1 MRQVEVQSLVYP
13 HDLKR
18 ENLPDTV
25 AAIGFFDGVHKGHQ
39 AVIQQAMNI
48 ANQSK
53 KESAVITFDP
63 HPSVVLQKPKEQ
75 VRYIT
80 PIDDKIKKMEASG
93 VDRVYIIR
101 FDQSLAKLTPKQF
114 IDHFIVNLHISH
126 LVAGFDFTFGHKG
139 SGNMENIHEFTGN
152 ELEITTI
159 SRLDYQEEKISS
171 TRIRHE
177 LKQGNMERAE
187 ILLGRPYSLTGE
199 VIHGDKRGRTI
210 GYPTA
215 NIKIEDYYFLPRIGV
230 YAVEVEVGDKHY
242 YGMANLGYNPTFTD
256 DRENTK
262 LEVHIFDFDENIYG
276 EQIVVYWKKFIR
288 DEEKFSGI
296 DELVEKLKDDEDQSR
311 EFFAINE

>member
-1 MRQVEVQSLVYP
+1 MEVQSLVYP
-13 HDLKR
+13 HDLKKD
-18 ENLPDTV
+18 NLPDTV
-25 AAIGFFDGVHKGHQ
+25 AAIGFFDGVHNGHQ
-39 AVIQQAMNI
+39 AVIQQAINI
-48 ANQSK
+48 ASQTG

-63 HPSVVLQKPKEQ
+63 HPSVVLQKNKDQ

-80 PIDDKIKKMEASG
+80 PIEEKIKRIESLG
-93 VDRVYIIR
+93 VDRLYIIR
-101 FDQSLAKLTPKQF
+101 FDQALAKLTPKEF
-114 IDHFIVNLHISH
+114 IDHFIVTLHISH

-139 SGNMENIHEFTGN
+139 SGNMENIHEFIDN
-152 ELEITTI
+152 DLEVITI
-159 SRLDYQEEKISS
+159 NQLDYREEKISS
-171 TRIRHE
+171 TRIRNE
-177 LKQGNMERAE
+177 LKQGNMKTAE

-215 NIKIEDYYFLPRIGV
+215 NLKIEDYYFLPRIGV
-230 YAVEVEVGDKHY
+230 YAVEVRVGEKQY

-276 EQIVVYWKKFIR
+276 EKIDVYWKKYIR

-296 DELVEKLKDDEDQSR
+296 DELVEKLKDDEEQSR

>member
-1 MRQVEVQSLVYP
+1 MEVQSLVYP
-13 HDLKR
+13 HELKKA
-18 ENLPDTV
+18 NLPDTV

-39 AVIQQAMNI
+39 AVIQQAINM
-48 ANQSK
+48 ASQK
-53 KESAVITFDP
+53 DKESAVITFDP
-63 HPSVVLQKPKEQ
+63 HPSVVLQKKKDR

-80 PIDDKIKKMEASG
+80 PIDEKIKRIEALG
-93 VDRVYIIR
+93 VNRLYIIR
-101 FDQSLAKLTPKQF
+101 FDQSLAKLTPKEF
-114 IDHFIVNLHISH
+114 IEHFIVTLNISQ

-139 SGNMENIHEFTGN
+139 SGNMENIHEFIDN
-152 ELEITTI
+152 DLEVTTI

-171 TRIRHE
+171 TRIRKE
-177 LKQGNMERAE
+177 LKQGNIKQAE
-187 ILLGRPYSLTGE
+187 VLLGRPYSLTGE

-230 YAVEVEVGDKHY
+230 YAVEVQVGDKQY

-256 DRENTK
+256 DRRNTK
-262 LEVHIFDFDENIYG
+262 LEVHIFNFDENIYG
-276 EQIVVYWKKFIR
+276 ETIVVYWKKFIR

-296 DELVEKLKDDEDQSR
+296 DELVAKLKEDEEQSR